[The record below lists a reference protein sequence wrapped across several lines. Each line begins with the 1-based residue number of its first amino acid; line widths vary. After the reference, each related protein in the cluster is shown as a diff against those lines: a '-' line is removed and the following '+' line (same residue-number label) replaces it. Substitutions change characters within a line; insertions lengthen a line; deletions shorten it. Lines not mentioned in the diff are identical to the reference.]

1 MENAMNDSYH
11 QFIKDENKM
20 LRESLLTA
28 LKEKQSLLED
38 LLEVRDLLVWHE
50 QKALPFK
57 GFGAV
62 VHQSTQEEAH
72 A

>member
-1 MENAMNDSYH
+1 MNDSYH
-11 QFIKDENKM
+11 QFIKDENRM

-28 LKEKQSLLED
+28 LKEKQSLLAD

-62 VHQSTQEEAH
+62 VRQSTQQETYS
-72 A
+72 

>member
-1 MENAMNDSYH
+1 MNDSYH
-11 QFIKDENKM
+11 QFIKDENRM
-20 LRESLLTA
+20 LRESLLSL

-62 VHQSTQEEAH
+62 VHQSTQEETYS
-72 A
+72 